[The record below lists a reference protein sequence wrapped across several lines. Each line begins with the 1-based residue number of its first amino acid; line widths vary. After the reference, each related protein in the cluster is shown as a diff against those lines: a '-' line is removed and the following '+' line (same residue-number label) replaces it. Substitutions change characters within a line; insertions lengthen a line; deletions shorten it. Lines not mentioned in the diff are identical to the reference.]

1 MRVGDTFYPLERYLV
16 LPNSTAC
23 AWAATF
29 GAAAVISIVYFVAA
43 WLGLVLRPEPA
54 HVAVFWP
61 ASGIAVGI
69 LIIAGRRASLAV
81 CMSVMVGGVAATI
94 FGGRG
99 LFRSALLSGCNS
111 GEVILFSWFLS
122 RWVGGPFAF
131 REVREVVGFLLPAS
145 IAAAISGAGGAA
157 ILASSVTPYLVA
169 WETWLP
175 SHVVGIVVVAPLLF
189 ALDQLRRHPP
199 SRGQTVEALA
209 GLVILI
215 LVSLYAWSQPAKS
228 WLTFSSTIVTLPPL
242 LWLAARCQPAFAI
255 AGASLS
261 SSAVICATI
270 FGIGRFGDE
279 AVSITD
285 RVHGAQTIV
294 MMVMVSTLLLTAL
307 FAALKRSNELLRSKE
322 AGFRQLLEALPAA
335 IQTTDTAG
343 RITYCNQAAVDLWGV
358 RPEVGRD
365 TLHSLYRLY
374 YPDGTPISDQD
385 EPLRAS
391 LCAGAKL
398 PGQELILERT
408 DGKRIPIISSPSPL
422 SDETGGVVGA
432 VQMYL
437 DISER
442 KRAEEALAERN
453 IQLGLAAKAGLVG
466 SYSYATD
473 TEFIQISEGYAAIH
487 GFPEGTSEIPRNV
500 CLAGVHPD
508 DIERVE
514 QHRSETFRRR
524 RREYSVEYRIIRS
537 GGEVRWVETRC
548 CIAYD
553 GEARPK
559 RIVGVSIDITK
570 RKSAEQA
577 LAERNAQFELA
588 QKAARVG
595 CYTYDIAAQTVRFSR
610 GGAASKD
617 VSEGI
622 LEVTAGQWRAR
633 VHRDDFESLRS
644 QHIRAFKEQRREIVD
659 EFRFVRPGGEVRWK
673 EVRSL
678 IAYDHAGRA
687 KRMTGVFI
695 DITDRRKAEDQK
707 SLLIAELD
715 HRVKN
720 VLACVAAV
728 AQRSRECSSSA
739 DGFLEVLNGRINS
752 LANTHALLS
761 RSHWE
766 GVDLGELVR
775 SELAFCANDETAL
788 IKGPVVGLAPEA
800 TQPLA
805 MVLHELAT
813 NAAKYGALSNG
824 CGRVLVRWRRQRN
837 GGSVRK
843 LVLEWRETGGPP
855 VSASNASGFGTSVIR
870 DLIPYELG
878 GAVEYELAREGCRC
892 KLEIPGEWLSTF
904 TRARSALD
912 QVDHPSRAVS

>member
-1 MRVGDTFYPLERYLV
+1 VGTSIAEGGVLRVGDTIYPLERYFV

-29 GAAAVISIVYFVAA
+29 GAAAVISVVYFVAA

-54 HVAVFWP
+54 HTAVFWP
-61 ASGIAVGI
+61 ASGIAIGI

-99 LFRSALLSGCNS
+99 LFRSALLSGCNL
-111 GEVILFSWFLS
+111 GEVILFFWFLS

-131 REVREVVGFLLPAS
+131 RDVREVVGFLLAAS
-145 IAAAISGAGGAA
+145 IAAATSGVGGAA

-199 SRGQTVEALA
+199 SRGETAEALA
-209 GLVILI
+209 GLVILV
-215 LVSLYAWSQPAKS
+215 LASLYAWSQPAKS
-228 WLTFSSTIVTLPPL
+228 WLTFSSTIITLPPL

-255 AGASLS
+255 AGASIS
-261 SSAVICATI
+261 SSAVICLTI

-285 RVHGAQTIV
+285 RVHGAQTIL
-294 MMVMVSTLLLTAL
+294 MMVMVSTLVLTAL

-374 YPDGTPISDQD
+374 YQDGTPISDLD
-385 EPLRAS
+385 DLLRAS
-391 LCAGAKL
+391 CAGAK
-398 PGQELILERT
+398 PRGQELILERT

-422 SDETGGVVGA
+422 SDEAGGVVGA

-442 KRAEEALAERN
+442 KR
-453 IQLGLAAKAGLVG
+453 
-466 SYSYATD
+466 
-473 TEFIQISEGYAAIH
+473 
-487 GFPEGTSEIPRNV
+487 
-500 CLAGVHPD
+500 
-508 DIERVE
+508 
-514 QHRSETFRRR
+514 
-524 RREYSVEYRIIRS
+524 
-537 GGEVRWVETRC
+537 
-548 CIAYD
+548 
-553 GEARPK
+553 
-559 RIVGVSIDITK
+559 
-570 RKSAEQA
+570 AEQA

-595 CYTYDIAAQTVRFSR
+595 CYTYDISAQTMRFSR
-610 GGAASKD
+610 GSAASKD
-617 VSEGI
+617 VSESI
-622 LEVTAGQWRAR
+622 LEVTADQWRAR
-633 VHRDDFESLRS
+633 VHRDDFERLRT
-644 QHIRAFKEQRREIVD
+644 QHIRAFKEKRREIVD

-687 KRMTGVFI
+687 ERMTGVFI

-824 CGRVLVRWRRQRN
+824 SGRVLVRWRRQPN

-855 VSASNASGFGTSVIR
+855 VTASNASGFGTSVIR

-892 KLEIPGEWLSTF
+892 RLEIPSEWLSTF
-904 TRARSALD
+904 TRARSTLNR
-912 QVDHPSRAVS
+912 VDHPSRAVS